1 MIDIKE
7 HFKNAQDLSESE
19 LSAARITAKELIEI
33 YYDYLESLKELEI
46 EGAYLSNRL
55 QFFKNINSVRWRTKD
70 PIHLLTKIVRKRKE
84 AIEQEKISSKYLSIN
99 ANNYKE
105 IITDLLGLRAIYL
118 FKFQWELVD
127 NYICNNFKISPDEK
141 ITIYHA
147 PEDDLT
153 FYYED
158 GHEKKVGEINL
169 KYSRV
174 KRDSKYRST
183 HYIAETNFP
192 HNFKLEIQI
201 RSILDEA
208 WGEIDHYIRYPNH
221 QDDEEL
227 KRQMTVLNGAI
238 NGCEELSTT
247 YIGKFREKSFQAVQE
262 IFLEEQGLSESFEH
276 DKNTIEEKVTID
288 RSVESSQKILQ
299 DLAVESDL
307 SRLTIA
313 SGIRPEIH
321 SGLSAANL
329 ATIARIKPEIYSGLS
344 AANLAAVAGIRPEIC
359 SGLSAAN
366 LAAVAGI
373 RPEIYS
379 GLSAANLAAVAG
391 IRPEI
396 HSVFSAAN
404 LAAVAGIRPEIHS
417 GLSAA
422 NLAVK
427 GGNPKKK
434 VPVEKNDD
442 SLSEA
447 KKKNSQED

>member
-7 HFKNAQDLSESE
+7 YLKNAQDLSESE
-19 LSAARITAKELIEI
+19 LLAARITAQELIEI
-33 YYDYLESLKELEI
+33 YYDYLETLKVLEI

-84 AIEQEKISSKYLSIN
+84 AIEKDNNSSKYLSIN
-99 ANNYKE
+99 VNNYKE
-105 IITDLLGLRAIYL
+105 VITDLLGLRAIYL
-118 FKFQWELVD
+118 FKFQWKLVD
-127 NYICNNFKISPDEK
+127 SYICNNFKIIPDEI

-147 PEDDLT
+147 PEDDLA

-158 GHEKKVGEINL
+158 GYEKKLGEVNL

-247 YIGKFREKSFQAVQE
+247 YIEKFRSKNLQAAQE
-262 IFLEEQGLSESFEH
+262 IFSDKQEFFESSEEDKTTVDEEVTVDKSLE
-276 DKNTIEEKVTID
+276 N
-288 RSVESSQKILQ
+288 SQKILQ
-299 DLAVESDL
+299 NLAVESDL
-307 SRLTIA
+307 SRLTTA
-313 SGIRPEIH
+313 SGIPTDGFT
-321 SGLSAANL
+321 GLSALHL
-329 ATIARIKPEIYSGLS
+329 AAGTGNTHSALRAARIAAASAILPDDFTGLS
-344 AANLAAVAGIRPEIC
+344 ALHLAAGTGNTHSSLRAAR
-359 SGLSAAN
+359 LSAASAILPEAYKGLN
-366 LAAVAGI
+366 AVRLAAETAILPKTYPDSPADSLTKEEV
-373 RPEIYS
+373 RSMKEIPAEKKENP
-379 GLSAANLAAVAG
+379 LSA
-391 IRPEI
+391 
-396 HSVFSAAN
+396 
-404 LAAVAGIRPEIHS
+404 
-417 GLSAA
+417 
-422 NLAVK
+422 VK
-427 GGNPKKK
+427 
-434 VPVEKNDD
+434 ED
-442 SLSEA
+442 
-447 KKKNSQED
+447 NS